1 MTKWI
6 DNIDSPMVW
15 AVMVEIDG
23 QLQMCRAG
31 CHPMIYV
38 SQAMA
43 RAQMRRLWLKSIKN
57 GGGDLPLLKIVRY
70 TADSEI
76 LNWRN

>member
-6 DNIDSPMVW
+6 ESIEPPMVW

-43 RAQMRRLWLKSIKN
+43 RAQMRRLKN
-57 GGGDLPLLKIVRY
+57 SGGDLSLKIVRY
-70 TADSEI
+70 TAESEI

>member
-6 DNIDSPMVW
+6 ENIEEPVVW
-15 AVMVEIDG
+15 AVMEEVNG
-23 QLQMCRAG
+23 RLQVCRAG
-31 CHPMIYV
+31 SHPMIYV

-43 RAQMRRLWLKSIKN
+43 RAQMRRLKN
-57 GGGDLPLLKIVRY
+57 EGGGLPLKIVCY

-76 LNWRN
+76 LNWRRE

>member
-6 DNIDSPMVW
+6 DNIEEPMVW
-15 AVMVEIDG
+15 GVMVEKDG

-31 CHPMIYV
+31 SHPMIYV

-43 RAQMRRLWLKSIKN
+43 RAQMRRLKN
-57 GGGDLPLLKIVRY
+57 RCGGLPLKIVRY

-76 LNWRN
+76 LNWREN

>member
-6 DNIDSPMVW
+6 ENIEDPVVW

-23 QLQMCRAG
+23 RLQMCRAG
-31 CHPMIYV
+31 SHPMIYV

-43 RAQMRRLWLKSIKN
+43 RAQMRRLESEGCVYDQQN
-57 GGGDLPLLKIVRY
+57 RLLQKVLR
-70 TADSEI
+70 
-76 LNWRN
+76 RQK

>member
-6 DNIDSPMVW
+6 EDIESPMVW

-23 QLQMCRAG
+23 RLQICRAG
-31 CHPMIYV
+31 SHPMIYV

-43 RAQMRRLWLKSIKN
+43 RAQMRRIKN
-57 GGGDLPLLKIVRY
+57 EGCVRPLKIIRY
-70 TADSEI
+70 TADSET
-76 LNWRN
+76 

>member
-6 DNIDSPMVW
+6 DNIEEPMVW

-23 QLQMCRAG
+23 SLQMCRAG
-31 CHPMIYV
+31 SHPMIYV

-43 RAQMRRLWLKSIKN
+43 RAQMRRLKN
-57 GGGDLPLLKIVRY
+57 RGGDLPLKIVRY
-70 TADSEI
+70 TAPRPVSH
-76 LNWRN
+76 LRS

>member
-6 DNIDSPMVW
+6 ESIESPVVW

-23 QLQMCRAG
+23 RLQMCRAG
-31 CHPMIYV
+31 SHPMIYV
-38 SQAMA
+38 TPGMA
-43 RAQMRRLWLKSIKN
+43 RAQMRRLKRN
-57 GGGDLPLLKIVRY
+57 GGGLPLKIVRY

-76 LNWRN
+76 LNWRA

>member
-6 DNIDSPMVW
+6 ESIESPMVW
-15 AVMVEIDG
+15 AVMEEVDG
-23 QLQMCRAG
+23 RLQMCRAG
-31 CHPMIYV
+31 CHPMIYI
-38 SQAMA
+38 SQSMA
-43 RAQMRRLWLKSIKN
+43 RAQMRRLRNSR
-57 GGGDLPLLKIVRY
+57 GGLPLKIVRY

>member
-6 DNIDSPMVW
+6 ENIEEPVVW

-23 QLQMCRAG
+23 RLQMCRAG
-31 CHPMIYV
+31 SHPMIYV

-43 RAQMRRLWLKSIKN
+43 RAQMRRLN
-57 GGGDLPLLKIVRY
+57 NEGCVRPLKIFCY

-76 LNWRN
+76 LNWRD

>member
-6 DNIDSPMVW
+6 ENIENPAVW

-38 SQAMA
+38 SQATA
-43 RAQMRRLWLKSIKN
+43 RAQMRRLKSE
-57 GGGDLPLLKIVRY
+57 GWERPLKIIRY
-70 TADSEI
+70 TVESEI
-76 LNWRN
+76 LNWRD

>member
-6 DNIDSPMVW
+6 DNIESTVVW
-15 AVMVEIDG
+15 AVMTEIDG
-23 QLQMCRAG
+23 HLQMCRAG

-38 SQAMA
+38 SLAMA
-43 RAQMRRLWLKSIKN
+43 RAQMRR
-57 GGGDLPLLKIVRY
+57 LKIVRY

-76 LNWRN
+76 INWRI

>member
-6 DNIDSPMVW
+6 DNIEEPVVW
-15 AVMVEIDG
+15 AVTEEVNG
-23 QLQMCRAG
+23 RLQVCRAG
-31 CHPMIYV
+31 SYPMIYV

-43 RAQMRRLWLKSIKN
+43 RAQMRRLKN
-57 GGGDLPLLKIVRY
+57 RGGGLPLKIVRY

-76 LNWRN
+76 LNWRNNNEH

>member
-6 DNIDSPMVW
+6 ENIESPVVW
-15 AVMVEIDG
+15 AVMVEKDG

-31 CHPMIYV
+31 SHPMIYI
-38 SQAMA
+38 SQGTA
-43 RAQMRRLWLKSIKN
+43 RAQMRRLKKEGCVW
-57 GGGDLPLLKIVRY
+57 PLKIVCY

-76 LNWRN
+76 LNWRD

>member
-6 DNIDSPMVW
+6 ESIESPMVW

-23 QLQMCRAG
+23 SLQMCRAG
-31 CHPMIYV
+31 SHPMIYLTPGT
-38 SQAMA
+38 A
-43 RAQMRRLWLKSIKN
+43 RAQMRRLESRNSGLH
-57 GGGDLPLLKIVRY
+57 LKIVHY

-76 LNWRN
+76 INWRV

>member
-6 DNIDSPMVW
+6 ENIESPMVW

-23 QLQMCRAG
+23 RLQMCRAG
-31 CHPMIYV
+31 SHPMIYV

-43 RAQMRRLWLKSIKN
+43 KAQMRRLKN
-57 GGGDLPLLKIVRY
+57 EGCVRPLKIIRY
-70 TADSEI
+70 TAESEI
-76 LNWRN
+76 LNWRD

>member
-6 DNIDSPMVW
+6 ESIESPVVW
-15 AVMVEIDG
+15 AVMLEIDG
-23 QLQMCRAG
+23 RLRMCRAG
-31 CHPMIYV
+31 SHPMVYV
-38 SQAMA
+38 TPGMA
-43 RAQMRRLWLKSIKN
+43 RAQMRRLKSN
-57 GGGDLPLLKIVRY
+57 AGGLPLKIVRY